1 MLVLLLLIITLTFV
15 IYYIK
20 QRRENVP
27 KIVHQIYIQGKDK
40 LPIFVKNVIEQNK
53 KENPEY
59 TFMFYDYD
67 DIKRYVYQNTNK
79 KIIKCFE
86 KINPECYTCISDFFR
101 YIIVYNE
108 GGIYLDVKIKINTPL
123 NQWLMGNKIH
133 IGVWLWHD
141 YMELDEYYDI
151 DHKPKGNKKQLLQS
165 VFMFSKRHPL
175 LEGVIDDMCHQI
187 NYNKSNDILEITG
200 PNMYTKS
207 IAPKLKYYNYSIYEE
222 DGQLYNNNITFDGT
236 HGKYYEYM
244 NNNKLHWSK
253 KKDRVLI

>member
-108 GGIYLDVKIKINTPL
+108 GGIYLDVKIKINTH
-123 NQWLMGNKIH
+123 NFHLMPNKN
-133 IGVWLWHD
+133 L
-141 YMELDEYYDI
+141 
-151 DHKPKGNKKQLLQS
+151 
-165 VFMFSKRHPL
+165 F
-175 LEGVIDDMCHQI
+175 
-187 NYNKSNDILEITG
+187 YNMG
-200 PNMYTKS
+200 S
-207 IAPKLKYYNYSIYEE
+207 IK
-222 DGQLYNNNITFDGT
+222 
-236 HGKYYEYM
+236 
-244 NNNKLHWSK
+244 
-253 KKDRVLI
+253 